1 MEEKNAPAAVPNA
14 AGSAAAA
21 KADRKTAAGASA
33 LVFLLYMGYRL
44 YAMTKLLAGRFS
56 FLDMLSYAWWTL
68 CRGKAFHS
76 LDYGMGFVPRALTG
90 QLLTLVTGG
99 AITERAAGIYLLLAY
114 VLTYALFSVVVGILI
129 EKAVRTENYIMAMFP
144 FLFVLAPV
152 PVWFRSFM
160 FANYDTFM
168 LLFALLAFLALA
180 QSRHERL
187 LWLVPVFS
195 CLGIL
200 TNYAFALL
208 FFPLIFAL
216 QYYAYIQS
224 GLKKSRLA
232 QLLATTG
239 SSGALA
245 LYSVAAPYN
254 SEWMHRLGLYR
265 YSCAQAIAYLEG
277 KLGHV
282 LEEADRLYIANTVFG
297 MDARGDSFVAIP
309 PGRLTAF
316 SPLAGWFHPKF
327 YGNALLICAPIVV
340 FTCIAWWVMAKGE
353 TGFLKK
359 SPFYL
364 FMLAPCFIFPA
375 FMVFQD
381 LDRLVWSVLLT
392 QLLLMIYVFLK
403 NGQSG
408 VFNRMREITK
418 KDKPAIAGIAVFF
431 LAILLP
437 LLIFKTGE
445 WLNAHPGNWGDV
457 LESIA

>member
-1 MEEKNAPAAVPNA
+1 MAIDEIKQ
-14 AGSAAAA
+14 A
-21 KADRKTAAGASA
+21 KASRKTIAGVSA
-33 LVFLLYMGYRL
+33 LVFALYMGFRL
-44 YAMTKLLAGRFS
+44 YATTKLLAGRFS

-68 CRGKAFHS
+68 CRGTAFHS
-76 LDYGMGFVPRALTG
+76 LDYSMGFVPRALTG
-90 QLLTLVTGG
+90 QVLTFFTGG

-114 VLTYALFSVVVGILI
+114 VLTYALFSVVIGILI
-129 EKAVRTENYIMAMFP
+129 EKAARAENYIMAMFP
-144 FLFVLAPV
+144 FLFILAPV
-152 PVWFRSFM
+152 PVWYRSFT

-168 LLFALLAFLALA
+168 LLFALLAFLPMLW
-180 QSRHERL
+180 SKHEKP

-208 FFPLIFAL
+208 FFPLLFAL

-224 GLKKSRLA
+224 GLQKTRLA
-232 QLLATTG
+232 QLLVTAG

-254 SEWMHRLGLYR
+254 SEWMHKLGLYR
-265 YSCAQAIAYLEG
+265 YSCAQAIAYLEE

-297 MDARGDSFVAIP
+297 MDARGGSFVAIP

-327 YGNALLICAPIVV
+327 YGNALLICAPIVI
-340 FTCIAWWVMAKGE
+340 FTCIVWRRMAKGE
-353 TGFLKK
+353 TGFWKR
-359 SPFYL
+359 SPYYL
-364 FMLAPCFIFPA
+364 FMLAPFFLVPA

-381 LDRLVWSVLLT
+381 IDRLVWSVLLA
-392 QLLLMIYVFLK
+392 QLLLMVYVYLK

-408 VFNRMREITK
+408 AFGRMGEITK
-418 KDKPAIAGIAVFF
+418 KDKLAIAGIAVFL

-437 LLIFKTGE
+437 LLFFKTGE

-457 LESIA
+457 LGSIA